1 MGRIARNVVGV
12 SVAECA
18 RQLAALHGITI
29 TDMAI
34 HRAIKAGR
42 VPRHPDGSVDVEAVR
57 LGMQLTADPT
67 RGGQR
72 QAGVV
77 GVMGGSPLLMVG
89 DRGAADIQPSAT
101 ATIADAQLQ
110 LLQARATGETALAQR
125 RTLELSQMMGRVA
138 EVEPMLRAVQD
149 VVIAA
154 RSELQA
160 LPDRMT
166 PMLTPETDPGRVYAL
181 LEAEVSRI
189 TQEMSRKLRQSAQM
203 QMATVGGGGDGGI
216 Q

>member
-154 RSELQA
+154 RSA
-160 LPDRMT
+160 
-166 PMLTPETDPGRVYAL
+166 
-181 LEAEVSRI
+181 
-189 TQEMSRKLRQSAQM
+189 SRKRCRASCARAHKCRWPPSVVAATGASSESCRRLRAADAGS
-203 QMATVGGGGDGGI
+203 G
-216 Q
+216 